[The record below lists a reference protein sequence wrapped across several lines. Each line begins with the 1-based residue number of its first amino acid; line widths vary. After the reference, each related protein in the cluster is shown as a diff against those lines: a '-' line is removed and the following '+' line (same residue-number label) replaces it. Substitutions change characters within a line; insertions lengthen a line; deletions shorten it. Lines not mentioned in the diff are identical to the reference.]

1 MVQIRT
7 AGSVV
12 ADANQGY
19 QPIVI
24 KVAATGGF
32 LVDTVA
38 GSGAITKRGYSK
50 AVQVLETFGSI
61 VWVGAQSDNSFCAI
75 VDGATVNKGTAG
87 TYVELAAAMQLVVDA
102 GTAVVTSSATLNGA
116 GTFTFA

>member
-1 MVQIRT
+1 MAQLRVH
-7 AGSVV
+7 GSVV

-19 QPIVI
+19 QPLVI

-38 GSGAITKRGYSK
+38 GSGAITKNGYSK
-50 AVQVLETFGSI
+50 AVEVLETFGSI
-61 VWVGAQSDNSFCAI
+61 VWVGAQTDNTFTCI

-87 TYVELAAAMQLVVDA
+87 TFVELAAAMQDIVDA
-102 GTAVVTSSATLNGA
+102 GTAVVTTSSVLNGA